1 MSDNLGQLYLV
12 AVPIGNLED
21 ITMRALR
28 ILREADVIAC
38 EDTRQTT
45 KLLELLGVS
54 IPTLISTHEHNEA
67 RRVNGLLER
76 LAQGQTIALVSD
88 AGTPTVSDPGYTL
101 VREAIKA
108 GFQPIP
114 LPGPCAA
121 ITALCASGLST
132 AQFRFL
138 GFLPH
143 KSGPLRKA
151 LEGIRH
157 AQETVIYYVG
167 PHHLEKVLKLAHE
180 VLGSVRHAVIAREL
194 TKKFESFQRGTLDEL
209 VRDPGTVRGEMVLIF
224 EAASGDDK
232 LAGAELD
239 ALIVQLRHEGL
250 AASQIAKQVA
260 RMGHLARA
268 EAYRRVMDVLD

>member
-101 VREAIKA
+101 VRGQQGRLSADS
-108 GFQPIP
+108 
-114 LPGPCAA
+114 AA
-121 ITALCASGLST
+121 WAVRDRYRSLCFWSQYST
-132 AQFRFL
+132 ISFL
-138 GFLPH
+138 GFFLKKWPFAQ
-143 KSGPLRKA
+143 A
-151 LEGIRH
+151 LEEIRH

-180 VLGSVRHAVIAREL
+180 FSVLCGARSLLEL
-194 TKKFESFQRGTLDEL
+194 TKSSSRF
-209 VRDPGTVRGEMVLIF
+209 
-224 EAASGDDK
+224 SG
-232 LAGAELD
+232 
-239 ALIVQLRHEGL
+239 
-250 AASQIAKQVA
+250 
-260 RMGHLARA
+260 GHWMNLSAIW
-268 EAYRRVMDVLD
+268 YSPRRNGPDIRSGKW